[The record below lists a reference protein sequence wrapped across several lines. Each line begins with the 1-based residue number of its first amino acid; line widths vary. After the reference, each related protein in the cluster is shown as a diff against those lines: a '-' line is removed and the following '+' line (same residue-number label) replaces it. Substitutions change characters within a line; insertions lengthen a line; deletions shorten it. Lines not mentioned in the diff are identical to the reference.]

1 MRTKRHLFNH
11 GKKFSNYEIVCKIEI
26 EIADKNQG
34 ISTKEKQKAKNIIE
48 GRQNKIH
55 ETRGQ

>member
-26 EIADKNQG
+26 EIADKDQILKTNA
-34 ISTKEKQKAKNIIE
+34 QKHRVSHIDKRKTEN
-48 GRQNKIH
+48 
-55 ETRGQ
+55 